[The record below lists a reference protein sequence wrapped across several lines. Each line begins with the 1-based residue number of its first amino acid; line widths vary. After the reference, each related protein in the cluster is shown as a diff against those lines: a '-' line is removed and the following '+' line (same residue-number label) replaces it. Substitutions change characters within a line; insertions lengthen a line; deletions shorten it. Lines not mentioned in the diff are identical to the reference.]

1 MAIDATV
8 LPIRVRAESG
18 IPDPGAVSSTLFEDV
33 YERHLSDVFRY
44 ALIVTGDRDDADD
57 VTAETFAH
65 ALRAWRSGREPD
77 GPVLPWLFV
86 LARNIA
92 TDRWRKT
99 KRVLAGRP
107 TSASPTDVARLEAEM
122 WLQSV
127 VRILPPRQREVI
139 GLRYHHELTDAD
151 IGALMGLSESGV
163 RSLVARAIATL
174 RRHPEVWQ

>member
-1 MAIDATV
+1 MTIDANV
-8 LPIRVRAESG
+8 LPIRVRADAVVPG
-18 IPDPGAVSSTLFEDV
+18 PGAVSSTRFEDV

-57 VTAETFAH
+57 VTAETFAR
-65 ALRAWRSGREPD
+65 ALRAWRSGREPN

-92 TDRWRKT
+92 TDRWRKA
-99 KRVLAGRP
+99 RRALGGRP
-107 TSASPTDVARLEAEM
+107 ASTSPSDVARVEAEM

-127 VRILPPRQREVI
+127 VRILPARQRAVI

-151 IGALMGLSESGV
+151 IAAVMGLSESGV